1 MRRHA
6 GYGAVERIA
15 YNNDIDK
22 DIYQESFP
30 TRAGKD
36 FLCHKTDFMDNSI
49 GHYGNY
55 VRTCLNEK
63 PRLKYC
69 STSSSYAEIKP
80 KPVIRPHM
88 VLSVYI
94 SFFQSSFRFPLA
106 SFCPIFLDIAR
117 YACQKPDENTLNIKQ
132 KYRLSPNTRFGLKRD
147 RSSERRYLFS
157 FMIIIR
163 PTYPL
168 YCRQ

>member
-1 MRRHA
+1 MTLTKIYIRNPFRQKP
-6 GYGAVERIA
+6 ERIFYA
-15 YNNDIDK
+15 IK
-22 DIYQESFP
+22 RILRMAPSE
-30 TRAGKD
+30 
-36 FLCHKTDFMDNSI
+36 
-49 GHYGNY
+49 HYGNY

-80 KPVIRPHM
+80 KPVIRPYM

-117 YACQKPDENTLNIKQ
+117 YACKKPDENTLNIKQ